1 MNLEEFIEMALSF
14 PGTISQ
20 PHFDRTAFKI
30 TGKRIYATL
39 HDKSESANISLST
52 AEQKIFCSIDKAI
65 YPVPNKWGDQ
75 GWTTFELN
83 KTERAVVLDALN
95 SAYKDVLKK
104 TKKGN

>member
-1 MNLEEFIEMALSF
+1 MNLEEFKEMALSF
-14 PGTISQ
+14 PCTVSQ

-30 TGKRIYATL
+30 TGKRIYTTL
-39 HDKSESANISLST
+39 HDKSLSANILLST

-83 KTERAVVLDALN
+83 KMERCVVLDALR
-95 SAYKDVLKK
+95 SAYEDVLKK
-104 TKKGN
+104 RKKGN

>member
-1 MNLEEFIEMALSF
+1 MNLEEFKEMALSF

-30 TGKRIYATL
+30 TGKRIYTTL
-39 HDKSESANISLST
+39 HEESLSANILLST

-65 YPVPNKWGDQ
+65 FPVPNKWGDH

-83 KTERAVVLDALN
+83 KMERAVILDALN
-95 SAYKDVLKK
+95 SAYEGVLKK
-104 TKKGN
+104 RKKGN